1 MGVKPSEQGE
11 KIEGGREETQGLWEV
26 EVAGRC
32 VEEVRIPGSGHANRT
47 QVGRRAAAQVGSHRS
62 VGGGGASRR
71 GSRCESGVK
80 GIRIREGSCASREM
94 RKRSR
99 EEGRVA

>member
-1 MGVKPSEQGE
+1 M
-11 KIEGGREETQGLWEV
+11 

-32 VEEVRIPGSGHANRT
+32 VEGVRIPSSGHANRA
-47 QVGRRAAAQVGSHRS
+47 QVGRRVAAQVGSHRR
-62 VGGGGASRR
+62 VGGRGAACR

-80 GIRIREGSCASREM
+80 GSCICEGSCVSREM

-99 EEGRVA
+99 EEGRLA